1 MIGKIFSWVS
11 RGLITRVKDS
21 CFRFFICCCIEVVFI
36 WSFSSVSKSS
46 DNDGDGGVVVMV
58 NSC

>member
-11 RGLITRVKDS
+11 RGLITRAKDS
-21 CFRFFICCCIEVVFI
+21 CSRPSICCCTEAVFT
-36 WSFSSVSKSS
+36 WSFPSVSKSS
-46 DNDGDGGVVVMV
+46 DNDGDGGVVVMA